1 MNKLL
6 LTAAAVAVFMI
17 NSPAMAGDSGDSA
30 SDLLDIDKKSTA
42 ERALEGKTAQ
52 AILNEMACKDK
63 DSGDQVKDST
73 DGTMHTCP

>member
-17 NSPAMAGDSGDSA
+17 NSPAMAGENA
-30 SDLLDIDKKSTA
+30 ELQDLDKMSTA
-42 ERALEGKTAQ
+42 ERALKDKPAQ

-73 DGTMHTCP
+73 DGTTHTCP

>member
-17 NSPAMAGDSGDSA
+17 NSPAMAGESSN
-30 SDLLDIDKKSTA
+30 DLLDIDKKSTA

-52 AILNEMACKDK
+52 EILNEMACKDK

>member
-17 NSPAMAGDSGDSA
+17 NSPAMAGENAGVNA
-30 SDLLDIDKKSTA
+30 DLQDLDKMSTA
-42 ERALEGKTAQ
+42 ERALQDKSAQ
-52 AILNEMACKDK
+52 SILNEMACKDK

>member
-17 NSPAMAGDSGDSA
+17 NSPAMAGDNAGVT
-30 SDLLDIDKKSTA
+30 DLLDIDKKSTA

>member
-17 NSPAMAGDSGDSA
+17 NSPAMAGEPAGN
-30 SDLLDIDKKSTA
+30 DLLDIDKKSTA

-52 AILNEMACKDK
+52 EILNEMACKDK
-63 DSGDQVKDST
+63 DSGAQVKDST

>member
-1 MNKLL
+1 MNRLL

-17 NSPAMAGDSGDSA
+17 NSPAMAGEPPAA

-42 ERALEGKTAQ
+42 ERSLEDKSAQ

-63 DSGDQVKDST
+63 DSGAQVKDAT

>member
-17 NSPAMAGDSGDSA
+17 NSPAMAGESTNDELQ
-30 SDLLDIDKKSTA
+30 DLDKMSTA
-42 ERALEGKTAQ
+42 ERALKGKTAQ
-52 AILNEMACKDK
+52 SILNEMACKDK
-63 DSGDQVKDST
+63 NSGDQVKDAT

>member
-17 NSPAMAGDSGDSA
+17 NSPVMAGDNE
-30 SDLLDIDKKSTA
+30 LLDLDKKSTA
-42 ERALEGKTAQ
+42 ERAMEGKSAQ

-63 DSGDQVKDST
+63 DSGAQVKDST
-73 DGTMHTCP
+73 DGTTHTCP

>member
-17 NSPAMAGDSGDSA
+17 NSPAMAGDNE
-30 SDLLDIDKKSTA
+30 LLDLDKMSTA
-42 ERALEGKTAQ
+42 ERALQGKTAQ

-73 DGTMHTCP
+73 DGTTHTCP

>member
-6 LTAAAVAVFMI
+6 LAAAAVAVFMI
-17 NSPAMAGDSGDSA
+17 NSPAMAEDND
-30 SDLLDIDKKSTA
+30 DLLDIDKKSTA

-73 DGTMHTCP
+73 DGTTHTCP

>member
-17 NSPAMAGDSGDSA
+17 NSPAMAGDNAGA
-30 SDLLDIDKKSTA
+30 TDLLDIDKKSTA

-63 DSGDQVKDST
+63 DSGDQVKDAT

>member
-17 NSPAMAGDSGDSA
+17 NSPAMAGEPPAAG
-30 SDLLDIDKKSTA
+30 DLLDIDKKSTA

-52 AILNEMACKDK
+52 AILNEMDCKDK
-63 DSGDQVKDST
+63 NSGDKIKDST
-73 DGTMHTCP
+73 DGTTHTCP